1 MKWFKEKYSMEENHI
16 NIFAFFLL
24 MVMAEEKPKEKEMNS

>member
-1 MKWFKEKYSMEENHI
+1 MKENYI

-24 MVMAEEKPKEKEMNS
+24 MVMAEEKPREEEMNS